1 MVRHPFLVAANVVI
15 NYRNVVKQSF
25 RNMTLELNVF
35 NDCKQP
41 IIDCD
46 ELQNINLIEKIY
58 KEEDTMLLGISDL
71 LELPLVTDGEF
82 LKKFKFNDAIWFV
95 NYMIDA
101 HYLYVIGWILQKEAF
116 EELSSQ
122 TKKINSLHYRNL
134 NTWR

>member
-58 KEEDTMLLGISDL
+58 KEEDTMSLCISDL
-71 LELPLVTDGEF
+71 LELALVTDGEF
-82 LKKFKFNDAIWFV
+82 LKKFKFNDAI
-95 NYMIDA
+95 
-101 HYLYVIGWILQKEAF
+101 
-116 EELSSQ
+116 
-122 TKKINSLHYRNL
+122 
-134 NTWR
+134 